1 MNIID
6 NLIELAAVV
15 ADEVAAPPP
24 QNQQE
29 AELRNYIAFLRARE
43 VVLRSLS
50 R

>member
-6 NLIELAAVV
+6 NLIELVAVV

-24 QNQQE
+24 QDEQE
-29 AELRNYIAFLRARE
+29 AKLRNYITFLRARE
-43 VVLRSLS
+43 VGLRSLS